1 MLHLAILQSRSDNA
15 TVRKRNIESRL
26 GPHTPSAQSS
36 ARFKDLHEEVEYL
49 NKILSPDIFVMF
61 TRPQEA
67 LEQMIG
73 EGMGQRVLIH

>member
-1 MLHLAILQSRSDNA
+1 MLHLAILRSRSDNA

-26 GPHTPSAQSS
+26 GPHTLSAQSS
-36 ARFKDLHEEVEYL
+36 ARYKDLH
-49 NKILSPDIFVMF
+49 VMF